1 MTGQVHRNEHSS
13 TLSDNMFSTLEF
25 GVAGFTFVAFVRII
39 IRLYDHGLL
48 RQRVNVRT
56 TTTTMYYTYSSSAA
70 VLWGPF
76 RTAVLFWGHTSQ
88 FVSSLSP
95 KRDCGSYTVN
105 TW

>member
-56 TTTTMYYTYSSSAA
+56 TTTKA
-70 VLWGPF
+70 VVQQCYGDLLEPQSCFGDTP
-76 RTAVLFWGHTSQ
+76 
-88 FVSSLSP
+88 
-95 KRDCGSYTVN
+95 VN
-105 TW
+105 L